1 MEAFARRNVF
11 GSAVAVGGYVGFFTI
26 AIWTGI
32 LSMSVVVAMLVF
44 AVDMTYSIQ
53 TVDRFD
59 NPKAPYLQI
68 NAT

>member
-1 MEAFARRNVF
+1 MEAFSLNNLF
-11 GSAVAVGGYVGFFTI
+11 GKPVSDAGFFTI

-44 AVDMTYSIQ
+44 AIDMTYSIQ
-53 TVDRFD
+53 TMDRFD
-59 NPKAPYLQI
+59 NPKVQNLQI